1 MSKKKY
7 IRASVSLVRD
17 IKKLSSGQLPS
28 TTFIF
33 MLSQTL
39 KYAYFPGCV
48 AQGACGELYQSTQ
61 ALTQALGIEL
71 IELKKA
77 ACCGSGTFKED
88 SQLLED
94 TVNARNIA
102 LAEALNLPLLTHCST
117 CQGVIGR
124 VNDRLQDFH
133 GSHPEYVEQVNGL
146 LKKEGCLPYRGTTEV
161 KHLLYA
167 LVRDYGLEKIAQR
180 VTRKLSG
187 LKCAAFYGCYLLR
200 AQKSLA
206 DEDPYNPQAMEN
218 IFEAVGATPIYY
230 PGRTQCCG
238 WPLSS
243 YATTQSFQMAGMH
256 IQEALAVGADCLV
269 TPCPLCHL
277 NLDSRQPEVEK
288 VIGTKLGLPVLHLPQ
303 LIALALGVSPKE
315 LGLDRH
321 IVSTKPVL
329 AKLGF

>member
-1 MSKKKY
+1 
-7 IRASVSLVRD
+7 
-17 IKKLSSGQLPS
+17 
-28 TTFIF
+28 
-33 MLSQTL
+33 MLSPTL

-48 AQGACGELYQSTQ
+48 AQGACRELYQSTQ
-61 ALTQALGIEL
+61 ALTQALGIQL
-71 IELKKA
+71 VELKKA

-102 LAEALNLPLLTHCST
+102 LAEELNLPLLTHCST
-117 CQGVIGR
+117 CQGVIGH
-124 VNDRLQDFH
+124 VDERLKESQTTN
-133 GSHPEYVEQVNGL
+133 PAYVQQVNNL
-146 LKKEGCLPYRGTTEV
+146 LVKEGCSPYRGNTEV

-167 LVRDYGLEKIAQR
+167 LVTDYGIEEIAKR
-180 VTRKLSG
+180 VTHKLTG

-200 AQKSLA
+200 AQKSMPY
-206 DEDPYNPQAMEN
+206 DDPYRPEAMEN
-218 IFEAVGATPIYY
+218 VFRAIGAEPIYY
-230 PGRTQCCG
+230 RGRTQCCG

-243 YATTQSFQMAGMH
+243 YATTQSFQMAGTH
-256 IQEALAVGADCLV
+256 IQDALSSGADCLV

-288 VIGTKLGLPVLHLPQ
+288 VIGQKLGLPVLHLPQ

-315 LGLDRH
+315 LGLERH

-329 AKLGF
+329 EKLGF

>member
-1 MSKKKY
+1 
-7 IRASVSLVRD
+7 
-17 IKKLSSGQLPS
+17 
-28 TTFIF
+28 
-33 MLSQTL
+33 MLSHTL

-48 AQGACGELYQSTQ
+48 AQGACRELYLSTQ
-61 ALTQALGIEL
+61 ALTKALGIQL

-102 LAEALNLPLLTHCST
+102 LAEELNLPLLTHCST
-117 CQGVIGR
+117 CQGVIGH
-124 VNDRLQDFH
+124 VDERLKECQKTN
-133 GSHPEYVEQVNGL
+133 PAYIEQVNGL
-146 LKKEGCLPYRGTTEV
+146 LHKEGCLPYRGSTEV

-167 LVRDYGLEKIAQR
+167 LVKDYGLEEISQR
-180 VTRKLSG
+180 VTRKLAG

-200 AQKSLA
+200 AQKSMP
-206 DEDPYNPQAMEN
+206 DDDPFHPEAMEN
-218 IFEAVGATPIYY
+218 MFRAVGATPIYY
-230 PGRTQCCG
+230 RGRTQCCG

-243 YATTQSFQMAGMH
+243 YATTQSFKMAGMH
-256 IQEALAVGADCLV
+256 IQEALAAGADCIV

-288 VIGTKLGLPVLHLPQ
+288 VIEQRLGLPILHLPQ
-303 LIALALGVSPKE
+303 LIALALGISPKE
-315 LGLDRH
+315 LGLERH

-329 AKLGF
+329 EKLGF